1 MTIFGIGPKLLGLIL
16 AYSIIPAA
24 LTMAYPGFFAITS
37 VPPGILYFVGGILL
51 ALGLPLWLLSIFPL
65 LKGFTQG
72 KLCTTGVYSIVRN
85 PMYSAYIVF
94 LVPAVVL
101 FFRSWI
107 MLTIPMVMYLIFKKL
122 IRAEELY
129 LEGQFGEEYLKYKSA
144 VNLLIPSF
152 KSFKLNPGAQ

>member
-1 MTIFGIGPKLLGLIL
+1 MTIFGIGPKLLGLAL

-24 LTMAYPGFFAITS
+24 LTMVYPGFFAITS
-37 VPPGILYFVGGILL
+37 VPPGILYSFGGILL
-51 ALGLPLWLLSIFPL
+51 TLGLALWLLSIFPL

-85 PMYSAYIVF
+85 PMYSAFILF
-94 LVPAVVL
+94 FVPAITM
-101 FFRSWI
+101 FIRSWI
-107 MLTIPMVMYLIFKKL
+107 MFTIPMVMCLIFNKL

-144 VNLLIPSF
+144 VNSLIPSV
-152 KSFKLNPGAQ
+152 KSFKLNLGS

>member
-1 MTIFGIGPKLLGLIL
+1 MTIFGIGPKLLGFSL

-24 LTMAYPGFFAITS
+24 LTMAYPGFFVVTS
-37 VPPGILYFVGGILL
+37 APGVFNFVGIILL
-51 ALGLPLWLLSIFPL
+51 AIGIPLWLLSIFPL

-85 PMYSAYIVF
+85 PMYSAFIVF
-94 LVPAVVL
+94 IVPAVTL
-101 FFRSWI
+101 FIRSWI

-144 VNLLIPSF
+144 VNSLIPSV
-152 KSFKLNPGAQ
+152 KSFKLNLGSQ